1 MRRELTAIA
10 NDYIIKSQTSRKQL
24 IDPRHPISTSA
35 HFYSGASGAAR
46 VAGVRAGA
54 TRLRPLVRGFGQ
66 GQEKEN
72 VFFVSY
78 LIVYGHSAIRD
89 NSMQINMLEIGIPF
103 EDGFSAGGG

>member
-10 NDYIIKSQTSRKQL
+10 NDYIIKSQTSRKQF

-46 VAGVRAGA
+46 VARVAGVRAGA

-66 GQEKEN
+66 GRERESL
-72 VFFVSY
+72 F
-78 LIVYGHSAIRD
+78 
-89 NSMQINMLEIGIPF
+89 
-103 EDGFSAGGG
+103 GGVK